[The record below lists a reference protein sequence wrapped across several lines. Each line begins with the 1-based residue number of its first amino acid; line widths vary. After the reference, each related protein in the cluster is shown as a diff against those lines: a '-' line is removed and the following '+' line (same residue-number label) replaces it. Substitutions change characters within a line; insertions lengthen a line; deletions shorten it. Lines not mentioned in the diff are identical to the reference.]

1 MIVIDKLCYQSGL
14 RYVNATE
21 KFVYAMFSLLLCVLS
36 RSVWAP
42 LLVFTAN
49 GILTVKK
56 GGIPLFRYIKLLL
69 IPAGHSGDSCKYI
82 ENTAGC
88 IRVSGGNVVHHR
100 QPRFGAVGRI
110 ALRQGIGS
118 GDLSLFPVAEHN
130 DDGYSGGACETASAA
145 ACHRADDVGLPFHI
159 RAA

>member
-1 MIVIDKLCYQSGL
+1 MIAFFMGRFVERKKWMKQLERILIWTESQQMIVIDKLCYQSGL

-69 IPAGHSGDSCKYI
+69 IPAGFCLS
-82 ENTAGC
+82 AQ
-88 IRVSGGNVVHHR
+88 R
-100 QPRFGAVGRI
+100 RF
-110 ALRQGIGS
+110 L
-118 GDLSLFPVAEHN
+118 
-130 DDGYSGGACETASAA
+130 
-145 ACHRADDVGLPFHI
+145 
-159 RAA
+159 

>member
-69 IPAGHSGDSCKYI
+69 IPAGFLLVG
-82 ENTAGC
+82 TAA
-88 IRVSGGNVVHHR
+88 ILVNISET
-100 QPRFGAVGRI
+100 PLDAF

>member
-56 GGIPLFRYIKLLL
+56 GG
-69 IPAGHSGDSCKYI
+69 S
-82 ENTAGC
+82 
-88 IRVSGGNVVHHR
+88 
-100 QPRFGAVGRI
+100 
-110 ALRQGIGS
+110 
-118 GDLSLFPVAEHN
+118 
-130 DDGYSGGACETASAA
+130 
-145 ACHRADDVGLPFHI
+145 PFSVI
-159 RAA
+159 

>member
-42 LLVFTAN
+42 LLAFTAN

-69 IPAGHSGDSCKYI
+69 IPAGFLLVG
-82 ENTAGC
+82 TAA
-88 IRVSGGNVVHHR
+88 ILVNISET
-100 QPRFGAVGRI
+100 PLDAFA
-110 ALRQGIGS
+110 
-118 GDLSLFPVAEHN
+118 FPVGTWYITGSRA
-130 DDGYSGGACETASAA
+130 SVLWGGLLCV
-145 ACHRADDVGLPFHI
+145 RALQ
-159 RAA
+159 R